1 MSKSPYHQHESSP
14 YTVFVVC
21 REALQDFQQCLLLS
35 PEDPSISQEI
45 SSVHVCQGDF
55 LQRMFH
61 VSKLLL
67 SQALIRGY
75 KALGKQFA
83 KSAIQSNEE
92 GQTNVSSSLP
102 QELKNFSFLN
112 EWVVSDSS
120 HRFFSPTNS
129 SSELNNSPWNLCLA
143 RM

>member
-1 MSKSPYHQHESSP
+1 
-14 YTVFVVC
+14 
-21 REALQDFQQCLLLS
+21 
-35 PEDPSISQEI
+35 
-45 SSVHVCQGDF
+45 
-55 LQRMFH
+55 MFH

-102 QELKNFSFLN
+102 QGLKNFSFLN
-112 EWVVSDSS
+112 EWVVSNSL
-120 HRFFSPTNS
+120 HGFFAPTNS
-129 SSELNNSPWNLCLA
+129 SSELNIA
-143 RM
+143 RGTYAWQGCRGYHRSAKMGEKIDQG